1 VPFAQKNKI
10 KKREKKMNASE
21 KLKKTA
27 AMAAYDIM
35 AKNPEKN
42 LPNLLNKLI
51 SMDDGKVAVYDQ
63 ASTMKKVLSNPDNM
77 VLKEILEIYRDV
89 DNEQCRKLFEDN
101 RRRRLADRFP

>member
-1 VPFAQKNKI
+1 
-10 KKREKKMNASE
+10 
-21 KLKKTA
+21 
-27 AMAAYDIM
+27 
-35 AKNPEKN
+35 
-42 LPNLLNKLI
+42 
-51 SMDDGKVAVYDQ
+51 MDDGKVAVYDQ

>member
-1 VPFAQKNKI
+1 MNTADKI
-10 KKREKKMNASE
+10 KKK
-21 KLKKTA
+21 A
-27 AMAAYDIM
+27 AMTAYDIM